1 MIKMGFGISA
11 GYMRLQSIGIVK
23 GIPAREIKI
32 GDRLMWNF
40 GETTIV
46 KSVEFSKTR
55 KTLSIVEESGGKDYS
70 RKLGAERLVC
80 ILDEQGRYTYLI

>member
-1 MIKMGFGISA
+1 MGFGIPA
-11 GYMRLQSIGIVK
+11 GCMRLQSIGIVK
-23 GIPAREIKI
+23 GTPAREIKI

-46 KSVEFSKTR
+46 KSVELSKTG
-55 KTLSIVEESGGKDYS
+55 KTLSIVEESNGKDYS
-70 RKLGAERLVC
+70 RKLGVERLVC